1 MPSLKNKIVFISGAS
16 RGIGKAI
23 ALRLAKEGANIIVAA
38 KSIEEDTRLG
48 GTIYSAANE
57 VEKAGGKALAVQVDI
72 RNEEQIISAIE
83 QTIKTF
89 GGIDVV
95 INNAS
100 TIQLSNTEQLDT
112 KRLDLMLDINIR
124 GSFLVTKHCIPH
136 LKKAANAHIL
146 TLSPP
151 INLNEKWLKNHI
163 GYTITKYGMSMMA
176 LGWAAELKQYKIAS
190 NTLWPATTI
199 ATAAVKNLLGG
210 DSLMNMSRT
219 PQIVADAAYF
229 ILNKKAAECTG
240 NNFIDEEV
248 LQQEGITDFS
258 KYAVMPGSKL
268 YPDLFL

>member
-1 MPSLKNKIVFISGAS
+1 MSSFKNKTVFITGAS

-23 ALRLAKEGANIIVAA
+23 ALRLAQDGANIAIAA
-38 KSIEEDTRLG
+38 KSIEEDARLG

-57 VEKAGGKALAVQVDI
+57 IEKAGGKALPLQVDI
-72 RNEEQIISAIE
+72 RNEEQIITAVE

-89 GGIDVV
+89 GGIDAV

-100 TIQLSNTEQLDT
+100 AIQLNNTEQLDA
-112 KRLDLMLDINIR
+112 KRLDLMLDINVR

-136 LKKAANAHIL
+136 LKQSPNAHIL

-151 INLNEKWLKNHI
+151 INLDEKWLQNHI
-163 GYTITKYGMSMMA
+163 GYTITKYSMSMMA
-176 LGWAAELKQYKIAS
+176 LGWASEFKKYNIAS

-210 DSLMNMSRT
+210 ENLIKMSRT
-219 PQIVADAAYF
+219 PQIMADAAYY
-229 ILNKKAAECTG
+229 ILRKNVSACTA
-240 NNFIDEEV
+240 NNFIDEKILRE
-248 LQQEGITDFS
+248 EGVTDFN
-258 KYAVMPGSKL
+258 KYAVTINGKL

>member
-1 MPSLKNKIVFISGAS
+1 MSSFKNKTAFITGAS

-23 ALRLAKEGANIIVAA
+23 ALRLAEEGANIVVAA
-38 KSIEEDTRLG
+38 KSIQEDERLG

-72 RNEEQIISAIE
+72 RDEQQITSAIE
-83 QTIKTF
+83 QTIQTF
-89 GGIDVV
+89 GGIDIV

-100 TIQLSNTEQLDT
+100 AIQLSNTNELNA
-112 KRLDLMLDINIR
+112 KRLDLMLDINVR
-124 GSFLVTKHCIPH
+124 GTFLVTKHCILH
-136 LKKAANAHIL
+136 LKQSSNAHIL

-163 GYTITKYGMSMMA
+163 GYTIAKYSMSMMA
-176 LGWAAELKQYKIAS
+176 LGWAGELKKFNIAS

-210 DSLMNMSRT
+210 ENLIKMSRT
-219 PQIVADAAYF
+219 PQIMADAAYY
-229 ILNKKAAECTG
+229 ILSKNPADCTA
-240 NNFIDEEV
+240 NNFIDEKV
-248 LQQEGITDFS
+248 LQEEGISDLN
-258 KYAVMPGSKL
+258 KYAVTPNGKL

>member
-1 MPSLKNKIVFISGAS
+1 MSSFKNKTVFITGAS
-16 RGIGKAI
+16 RGIGKAV
-23 ALRLAKEGANIIVAA
+23 ALKLAEEGANIVIAA
-38 KSIEEDTRLG
+38 KSIEEDERLG
-48 GTIYSAANE
+48 GTIYSAAKE
-57 VEKAGGKALAVQVDI
+57 VETAGGKALAVQVDI
-72 RNEEQIISAIE
+72 RNEEQVISAVE

-100 TIQLSNTEQLDT
+100 AIQLSNTEQLDA
-112 KRLDLMLDINIR
+112 KRLDLMLNINVR

-136 LKKAANAHIL
+136 LKKSLNAHIL

-151 INLNEKWLKNHI
+151 INLDEKWLKNHI
-163 GYTITKYGMSMMA
+163 GYTIAKYSMTMMA
-176 LGWAAELKQYKIAS
+176 LGWAAEFKKYKIAS

-210 DSLMNMSRT
+210 EALIKMSRT
-219 PQIVADAAYF
+219 TQIIADAAFY
-229 ILNKKAAECTG
+229 ILTKNVAECTG

-248 LQQEGITDFS
+248 LQKEGITNLT
-258 KYAVMPGSKL
+258 KYAVTPGGKL